1 VTTTY
6 MVIDL
11 DFIYIYLEYAIWS
24 STSNK
29 KITTQGKRR
38 EE

>member
-11 DFIYIYLEYAIWS
+11 DFIYIYLEYTIWS
-24 STSNK
+24 SASNNQ
-29 KITTQGKRR
+29 ITTQGKRR